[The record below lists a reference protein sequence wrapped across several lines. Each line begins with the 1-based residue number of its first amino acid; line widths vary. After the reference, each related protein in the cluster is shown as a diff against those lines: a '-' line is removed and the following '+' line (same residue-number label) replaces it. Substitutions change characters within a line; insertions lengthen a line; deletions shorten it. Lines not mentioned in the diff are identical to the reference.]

1 MTSPA
6 ANTRSKT
13 GEGHEPI
20 LPTPILPAPAGPSAP
35 APQTSQLPI
44 STGGFPLGPFHG
56 TGDQDVAAWLTR
68 FQRVREANGWED
80 KRANAALKASLQG
93 AAEHWL
99 AAQDDSALYSVD
111 KTATA
116 LKAAFSP
123 VNAQLLL
130 AHRAKAFKQAPG
142 QAVEAYAAEMAA
154 ICRRIDPAMP
164 PRERAGYLVDGLLP
178 ALQEHLLSQLPGE
191 LDFDKL
197 VAAARARQ
205 AALAATASTSKIEHV
220 AAVTAGNPNAPHTST
235 DRELLQ
241 RMVNRLDSMAERLHR
256 LELTARDSPNDHQA
270 HTSRHPGRDDR
281 SAGQG
286 ARQDNYMQ
294 RPNRPY
300 DERHAGRAW
309 RHHDRSTGPRERAH
323 DGDREER
330 DRHNYDRRDRGAPPQ
345 QWEPTG
351 RTDRGHFFH

>member
-1 MTSPA
+1 ML
-6 ANTRSKT
+6 TRSKT
-13 GEGHEPI
+13 SEGHEPI
-20 LPTPILPAPAGPSAP
+20 LPSPAAAGASTLAP
-35 APQTSQLPI
+35 PTSQPPI
-44 STGGFPLGPFHG
+44 GTGGFPLGQFHG

-68 FQRVREANGWED
+68 FQRVKDANGWDD

-99 AAQDDSALYSVD
+99 AAQDDDSLYTVD

-164 PRERAGYLVDGLLP
+164 ARERAGYLVDGLLP

-205 AALAATASTSKIEHV
+205 AALAATAPRIEHV
-220 AAVTAGNPNAPHTST
+220 AVVSAGNPNAPHTST

-241 RMVNRLDSMAERLHR
+241 RVVNRLDSMAERLHR
-256 LELTARDSPNDHQA
+256 LELTARDSPNDHHA
-270 HTSRHPGRDDR
+270 HTSRHLNRDDR
-281 SAGQG
+281 SGQG
-286 ARQDNYMQ
+286 PRQDSGQ
-294 RPNRPY
+294 L
-300 DERHAGRAW
+300 HAAAE
-309 RHHDRSTGPRERAH
+309 PPV
-323 DGDREER
+323 
-330 DRHNYDRRDRGAPPQ
+330 RGAPHWPYLAPQ
-345 QWEPTG
+345 RPPDG
-351 RTDRGHFFH
+351 PPRAHARRRT